1 MPGPSG
7 VYVFAYVKGQHMQR
21 PAPGRTFTLYKE
33 DKKGSGFRKLT
44 TMGFPASAA
53 ELAKKL
59 DGDLLQEILQ
69 RQKLKSA
76 EDLYTQLKAGK
87 LDTLGLYSSASNVL
101 EALGVLYIDRTVT
114 RRDMGVS
121 YKMEVADQGGTQTLY
136 QVGLAEV
143 QYSPMPVFKKY
154 NVYVSDSAA
163 MVTWYAV
170 KGKAPYANVFYNG
183 GAIARVMV
191 YSRRDTLFA
200 MYSMSTVPGSKL
212 QLFVRG
218 EDIAGNT
225 GLPSDTVRLLALNMN
240 NTLSVTHLT
249 ARDTL
254 GRVELHWDSL
264 PAKAYY
270 SGLLV
275 LKSRSATSD
284 YIVVDTLPASAVSY
298 LDRKILGGTQYYYR
312 IEPILIHLPQ
322 GGRTTPA
329 LVTVTT
335 KKREGRPSR
344 PQGLAYSFTARR
356 DVRLSW
362 QADGQLDIFAY
373 YILRG
378 SSVQDL
384 KVISP
389 AVRDTVFIDSAEHL
403 APGVTYVYAVSAMN
417 MDMQWGD
424 TSAPVSMV
432 EPGARLVT
440 SPAGITARATPQGVR
455 LHWNDVSLS
464 DGGVTGYLVYKRKK
478 GETYFQPLTM
488 RLLEATVF
496 TDTTAI
502 LPGVYEYGCTA
513 VDAWG
518 NQSILSS
525 LAQVDLSGMDGMAAP
540 PVFALRNI
548 KEGIEVS
555 VPSSVNT
562 VDAQTKYL
570 LYRRTVKEKQY
581 HKIGE
586 VPADHPVYIDKEVM
600 ADQLYAYTISV
611 RSQNVESSKGGERS
625 IRRK

>member
-1 MPGPSG
+1 
-7 VYVFAYVKGQHMQR
+7 
-21 PAPGRTFTLYKE
+21 
-33 DKKGSGFRKLT
+33 
-44 TMGFPASAA
+44 
-53 ELAKKL
+53 
-59 DGDLLQEILQ
+59 
-69 RQKLKSA
+69 
-76 EDLYTQLKAGK
+76 
-87 LDTLGLYSSASNVL
+87 
-101 EALGVLYIDRTVT
+101 
-114 RRDMGVS
+114 
-121 YKMEVADQGGTQTLY
+121 
-136 QVGLAEV
+136 
-143 QYSPMPVFKKY
+143 
-154 NVYVSDSAA
+154 
-163 MVTWYAV
+163 
-170 KGKAPYANVFYNG
+170 
-183 GAIARVMV
+183 
-191 YSRRDTLFA
+191 
-200 MYSMSTVPGSKL
+200 
-212 QLFVRG
+212 
-218 EDIAGNT
+218 
-225 GLPSDTVRLLALNMN
+225 
-240 NTLSVTHLT
+240 
-249 ARDTL
+249 
-254 GRVELHWDSL
+254 
-264 PAKAYY
+264 
-270 SGLLV
+270 
-275 LKSRSATSD
+275 
-284 YIVVDTLPASAVSY
+284 
-298 LDRKILGGTQYYYR
+298 
-312 IEPILIHLPQ
+312 
-322 GGRTTPA
+322 
-329 LVTVTT
+329 
-335 KKREGRPSR
+335 
-344 PQGLAYSFTARR
+344 
-356 DVRLSW
+356 
-362 QADGQLDIFAY
+362 
-373 YILRG
+373 
-378 SSVQDL
+378 
-384 KVISP
+384 
-389 AVRDTVFIDSAEHL
+389 
-403 APGVTYVYAVSAMN
+403 MN